1 VHVVAADESGF
12 FAETYR
18 ERLPKADIGKRC
30 VRFKRLEDVDVGV
43 LEELIQKGSKMTPP
57 GAIEG

>member
-1 VHVVAADESGF
+1 MAADARGSLVE
-12 FAETYR
+12 AYAD
-18 ERLPKADIGKRC
+18 RLPKADIGRSC

-43 LEELIQKGSKMTPP
+43 LEELIRKGSRMVPP